1 MVSFQTAEIYNQD
14 QDNIIGVKVTVSADQ
29 GQVIDE
35 IQVTN
40 KTEFEALVAR
50 LDELGDEFVQFADG
64 SSMSGMTIDQI
75 LANVSETLNIN
86 ATTLNGIQSDGYAK
100 TSHTHQKSQILNLYN
115 YDITLSKYNLN
126 VGTNS
131 STDKTTTVSVKVTN
145 MNNAPVTGHN
155 VIIYLNGEVWRTGTT
170 NNQGVFSSNY
180 VANEEGI
187 VTFQINNQKVQAY
200 VKYDTG
206 WVNLTPGSEAS
217 GLFVNYD
224 SERPLQIR
232 RVGKQV
238 KIRGVLKT
246 TRVINVVG
254 QQGETEP
261 LYVLTLPSQF
271 APGKDEFSINLGSGF
286 NKHYV
291 KVRGSDNAL
300 LVAGK
305 YGTTSAIDIPKGA
318 YLACYISYL
327 VD

>member
-1 MVSFQTAEIYNQD
+1 MVTFQTAEVYNED
-14 QDNIIGVKVTVSADQ
+14 QDNIIGVKVKVSADN

-40 KTEFEALVAR
+40 KTE
-50 LDELGDEFVQFADG
+50 LDELKAELDSLGEDYVKFDEESQLAG
-64 SSMSGMTIDQI
+64 LTIEEI
-75 LANVSETLNIN
+75 LNNISQTININ
-86 ATTLNGIQSDGYAK
+86 ATQLNGIQSDGYAK
-100 TSHTHQKSQILNLYN
+100 TAHTHLKSSITDLYTYSIGLSN
-115 YDITLSKYNLN
+115 YN
-126 VGTNS
+126 VGVGDNI
-131 STDKTTTVSVKVTN
+131 TVSV
-145 MNNAPVTGHN
+145 N
-155 VIIYLNGEVWRTGTT
+155 VINQAGSPVSGHQVILYKNGDVWKTGTT
-170 NNQGVFSSNY
+170 NNSGVYSTTFS
-180 VANEEGI
+180 ATEEGL
-187 VTFQINNQKVQAY
+187 VTFGVNNQKVQCN

-206 WVNLTPGSEAS
+206 WVNLTPGPGAS

-254 QQGETEP
+254 QEGGTEP
-261 LYVLTLPSQF
+261 WYVCNLPSQF
-271 APGKDEFSINLGSGF
+271 APGKDEFSINPGSGF

-291 KVRGSDNAL
+291 KVRGSDNVL

-318 YLACYISYL
+318 YLACYISYF

>member
-1 MVSFQTAEIYNQD
+1 MVTFQTAEIYNED
-14 QDNIIGVKVTVSADQ
+14 QDNIIGVKVKVSADN

-40 KTEFEALVAR
+40 KTE
-50 LDELGDEFVQFADG
+50 LDELKAKLDSLGDDYVKFDEESQLAG
-64 SSMSGMTIDQI
+64 LTIEEI
-75 LANVSETLNIN
+75 LNNISQTININ
-86 ATTLNGIQSDGYAK
+86 ATQLNGIQSDGYAK
-100 TSHTHQKSQILNLYN
+100 TAHTHQKSQILNLYN

-206 WVNLTPGSEAS
+206 WVNITSFGSIFKNDTP
-217 GLFVNYD
+217 
-224 SERPLQIR
+224 PLQIR
-232 RVGKQV
+232 RVGKNVQ
-238 KIRGVLKT
+238 IRGAAKSKT
-246 TRVINVVG
+246 SHSITAWTDLLNLCELPDNRFVPSTYQSFGIRLAKANSALLRINQSSVG
-254 QQGETEP
+254 VTQFSGASSSGS
-261 LYVLTLPSQF
+261 YTLPENMWF
-271 APGKDEFSINLGSGF
+271 AI
-286 NKHYV
+286 YV
-291 KVRGSDNAL
+291 
-300 LVAGK
+300 
-305 YGTTSAIDIPKGA
+305 
-318 YLACYISYL
+318 SYL

>member
-206 WVNLTPGSEAS
+206 WVNITSFGSIFKNDTP
-217 GLFVNYD
+217 
-224 SERPLQIR
+224 PLQIR
-232 RVGKQV
+232 RVGKNVQIIGAARSKTSHSITAWTDLLNLCELPDNRFV
-238 KIRGVLKT
+238 PSIYQTFGIRLSRANSAVLRINQSSVGVMQFS
-246 TRVINVVG
+246 G
-254 QQGETEP
+254 ASSSGS
-261 LYVLTLPSQF
+261 YTLPENMWF
-271 APGKDEFSINLGSGF
+271 AI
-286 NKHYV
+286 YV
-291 KVRGSDNAL
+291 
-300 LVAGK
+300 
-305 YGTTSAIDIPKGA
+305 
-318 YLACYISYL
+318 SYL